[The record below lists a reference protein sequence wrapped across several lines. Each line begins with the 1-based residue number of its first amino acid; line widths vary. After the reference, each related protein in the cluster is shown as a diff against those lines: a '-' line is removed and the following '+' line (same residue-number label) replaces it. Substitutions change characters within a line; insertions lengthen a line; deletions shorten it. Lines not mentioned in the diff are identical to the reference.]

1 MVKKGNDGFL
11 KYSSLFERRI
21 PQPALIIALLTAVSI
36 VMGIA
41 SAAIIENSLISSKF
55 YYILSNGAIIGI
67 ISIVM
72 PTILTAIV
80 MKIAESR
87 ISIKHI
93 LFVSLIPGIDCN
105 FQA

>member
-41 SAAIIENSLISSKF
+41 
-55 YYILSNGAIIGI
+55 
-67 ISIVM
+67 
-72 PTILTAIV
+72 
-80 MKIAESR
+80 
-87 ISIKHI
+87 
-93 LFVSLIPGIDCN
+93 
-105 FQA
+105 